1 MSNKEKYK
9 RAFSV
14 LESSC
19 DFTLEE
25 KEMKKIKIFNAHKNL
40 LTAAAVLLVLV
51 AGSGTAYAAD
61 IGGGRETIQLWLY
74 GKQTDVT
81 VGEDGSIKY
90 ADRNGN
96 IQEEKGFNGDGS
108 PLTAEEVAEDFKDR
122 VDVEKLDDGT
132 VHVYYHDRDYDITD
146 KIVDKDQKEQH
157 ADALIAR
164 ECHLHIVGVDP
175 EVYVDIEF
183 DENNEELTLTYGP
196 NPNGCAEVKGSKVI
210 WPNYDYIELN

>member
-51 AGSGTAYAAD
+51 VGSGTAYAAD
-61 IGGGRETIQLWLY
+61 IGGVRETIQLWFY

-81 VGEDGSIKY
+81 VNEDGSIVFVDNQGKVH
-90 ADRNGN
+90 
-96 IQEEKGFNGDGS
+96 EEGIIHGDGS
-108 PLTAEEVAEDFKDR
+108 PVTAEDVAEDFKDR

-146 KIVDKDQKEQH
+146 KIVDKDQKESH
-157 ADALIAR
+157 ADAIIAR

-183 DENNEELTLTYGP
+183 DENNEELTLGYGP
-196 NPNGCAEVKGSKVI
+196 NPNGCAEEKDSKVI